1 MPPAAII
8 PEATKR
14 RLEIAYA
21 PTQSLETESHGST
34 RCLEHF
40 TRMLPERP
48 SPSPAPNTHAVRQD
62 GRSLPARA
70 VTDDNIDD
78 AYVDFIMYCNPT
90 VALDTDTTEL
100 RKTFRSPPKSD
111 GKSFSPFIL
120 FQLIQKLEQKQLK
133 TWAQLVLELGVE
145 APSVEK
151 GNSAQKVQQYAVRL
165 KVSSV
170 FTSLLMLKSTPIDL
184 YCELVPSFLNILPR
198 RLQLNMI
205 SGGYTLC
212 MLTLSSSIS

>member
-1 MPPAAII
+1 M
-8 PEATKR
+8 
-14 RLEIAYA
+14 
-21 PTQSLETESHGST
+21 QSVKTVE
-34 RCLEHF
+34 
-40 TRMLPERP
+40 
-48 SPSPAPNTHAVRQD
+48 VY
-62 GRSLPARA
+62 
-70 VTDDNIDD
+70 NIDD